1 MKRLLL
7 IIIALCLF
15 ISLVSCNRVDI
26 IEFERDGVTYYYEYS
41 HGIKTVTNYHPYKFF
56 TWGLPDY
63 QEMVQYGNDVG
74 LENDG
79 VVYFIYVVDTSI
91 DPDDPKAYYIAEL
104 DGETKELLC
113 EDGEY
118 FSSEEE
124 KNGTVMRL
132 VDIIDTIYF
141 K

>member
-7 IIIALCLF
+7 IIITLCLLLSL
-15 ISLVSCNRVDI
+15 ISCDRWNV
-26 IEFERDGVTYYYEYS
+26 IEFERDGVTYYYEFAN
-41 HGIKTVTNYHPYKFF
+41 GIKTVTNYHPYKFL

-63 QEMVQYGNDVG
+63 QEMVQYGDDVG
-74 LENDG
+74 LENEG

-91 DPDDPKAYYIAEL
+91 EPDDPKAYYSAEL

-118 FSSEEE
+118 FLSEEE
-124 KNGTVMRL
+124 KNATVDRL
-132 VDIIDTIYF
+132 VEIIDTAYF

>member
-1 MKRLLL
+1 MKRLFL
-7 IIIALCLF
+7 IVIILCLLLSL
-15 ISLVSCNRVDI
+15 ISCDRWNV

-41 HGIKTVTNYHPYKFF
+41 HGIKTVTNYHPYKFL

-63 QEMVQYGNDVG
+63 QEMVQYGDDAG
-74 LENDG
+74 LENEG

-91 DPDDPKAYYIAEL
+91 DPDDPKAYYSAEL
-104 DGETKELLC
+104 DGETKEFLC

-118 FSSEEE
+118 FLSEEE
-124 KNGTVMRL
+124 KNATVDRL
-132 VDIIDTIYF
+132 VAIIDTAYF

>member
-41 HGIKTVTNYHPYKFF
+41 HGIKTVTNYHPYKFL

-91 DPDDPKAYYIAEL
+91 DPDDPRAYYCA
-104 DGETKELLC
+104 
-113 EDGEY
+113 
-118 FSSEEE
+118 
-124 KNGTVMRL
+124 
-132 VDIIDTIYF
+132 
-141 K
+141 